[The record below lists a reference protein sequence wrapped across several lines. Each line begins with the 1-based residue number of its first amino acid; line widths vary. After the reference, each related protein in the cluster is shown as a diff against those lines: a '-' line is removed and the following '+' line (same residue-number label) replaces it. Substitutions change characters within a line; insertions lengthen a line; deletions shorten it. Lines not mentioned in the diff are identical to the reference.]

1 MKLATLIQPRA
12 DGTVIVHGDDGKD
25 YVFERDAD
33 GELVCDVDHEGTA
46 SALLTGGNFYPADA
60 GDYDAALSLTRQE
73 SQGGDLQPDGDGD
86 GDDDEILNGGMPV
99 EAESPLKPLPSAAA
113 NGKPTKKAK

>member
-1 MKLATLIQPRA
+1 MKLATLIQPRV

-60 GDYDAALSLTRQE
+60 GDYDAALSLTRQD
-73 SQGGDLQPDGDGD
+73 SQGGDQQSEGDGD
-86 GDDDEILNGGMPV
+86 GDDDEIVNGGMPV
-99 EAESPLKPLPSAAA
+99 EADSPLKPLPSAAA
-113 NGKPTKKAK
+113 NGKPKKAK